1 MIKSELYKIF
11 SKKIFLILFVVLL
24 LLNGFFI
31 YNKQIKGND
40 IDFIS
45 ANAKISLNNDIAKYN
60 NNNDKINF
68 VHNKLKALEKDDVTH
83 YTDDSYSERTL
94 LDNAE
99 NQLKIVSDYKAYINK
114 IIEKSDNITG
124 VSIFEDSSSFSYKNA
139 VKTAEDYKPL
149 SNIETAYSNSEGV
162 NMATDFMLTDLIV
175 ILLLCIVCDALIGS
189 ERNININSLQST
201 CRYGRNKSAISKM

>member
-60 NNNDKINF
+60 NNNDKIKF

-94 LDNAE
+94 ADYNNKCNTKKIDN
-99 NQLKIVSDYKAYINK
+99 
-114 IIEKSDNITG
+114 
-124 VSIFEDSSSFSYKNA
+124 
-139 VKTAEDYKPL
+139 
-149 SNIETAYSNSEGV
+149 
-162 NMATDFMLTDLIV
+162 M
-175 ILLLCIVCDALIGS
+175 
-189 ERNININSLQST
+189 
-201 CRYGRNKSAISKM
+201 

>member
-68 VHNKLKALEKDDVTH
+68 VHNKLR
-83 YTDDSYSERTL
+83 ER
-94 LDNAE
+94 
-99 NQLKIVSDYKAYINK
+99 
-114 IIEKSDNITG
+114 
-124 VSIFEDSSSFSYKNA
+124 
-139 VKTAEDYKPL
+139 
-149 SNIETAYSNSEGV
+149 
-162 NMATDFMLTDLIV
+162 
-175 ILLLCIVCDALIGS
+175 
-189 ERNININSLQST
+189 
-201 CRYGRNKSAISKM
+201 